1 MQIVERTLTDIID
14 TELREFS
21 MYTIENRAIPSAID
35 GFKPTGR
42 KLVYSMIN
50 DYNGKK
56 TKTAEL
62 GGSLSR
68 LNYHHGEGSAQ
79 SAVVTLAADWNNN
92 APVFI
97 GHGNFGSR
105 LVTDAAAPRYTFV
118 SLSDDF
124 KKFFIDE
131 EVAPKAFDPEN
142 PEPAF
147 YLPIIPWV
155 LVNGISGI
163 AVGFKTDIL
172 PRSIE
177 SLVKATSD
185 CLKNPEK
192 FLRDDKPITPSFPHF
207 KGTVEHIGGNQ
218 WRTRG
223 IVEYVGKYTYKI
235 SEVPI
240 GVDRESYVN
249 FLNSLLDK
257 DQIRDYDDICSSE
270 GFGFLVKVSV
280 QQKNAVDEDPYKYFK
295 LEKSHTEILTTLGHD
310 GKLKIFDSVAQLVHY
325 FVQYRTSK
333 FGDKIAYDI
342 AKVTQE
348 LDELRDKVKFIK
360 LVINRKVD
368 FRTSTKQQLL
378 DFVATTVTT
387 EEYGRKFINIP
398 LYECT
403 QDEVDKLEQ
412 KIADKV
418 THYQNLKKMTP
429 TGLYAEKLAA
439 IKT

>member
-1 MQIVERTLTDIID
+1 M
-14 TELREFS
+14 
-21 MYTIENRAIPSAID
+21 
-35 GFKPTGR
+35 
-42 KLVYSMIN
+42 
-50 DYNGKK
+50 
-56 TKTAEL
+56 
-62 GGSLSR
+62 
-68 LNYHHGEGSAQ
+68 
-79 SAVVTLAADWNNN
+79 
-92 APVFI
+92 
-97 GHGNFGSR
+97 
-105 LVTDAAAPRYTFV
+105 
-118 SLSDDF
+118 
-124 KKFFIDE
+124 
-131 EVAPKAFDPEN
+131 
-142 PEPAF
+142 
-147 YLPIIPWV
+147 
-155 LVNGISGI
+155 
-163 AVGFKTDIL
+163 
-172 PRSIE
+172 
-177 SLVKATSD
+177 
-185 CLKNPEK
+185 
-192 FLRDDKPITPSFPHF
+192 
-207 KGTVEHIGGNQ
+207 
-218 WRTRG
+218 
-223 IVEYVGKYTYKI
+223 
-235 SEVPI
+235 
-240 GVDRESYVN
+240 N

-378 DFVATTVTT
+378 DFVVTNVT
-387 EEYGRKFINIP
+387 AEEYGKKFINIP

-418 THYQNLKKMTP
+418 THHENLKKMTP
-429 TGLYAEKLAA
+429 TGLYVEKLTG
-439 IKT
+439 IKV